1 MIVTGNGF
9 QALNNTVNLPTDNT

>member
-9 QALNNTVNLPTDNT
+9 QTLNNTVNLPTDNT

>member
-1 MIVTGNGF
+1 MIVTENGS